1 MNMLLRF
8 FYRLTFVAVLV
19 LPGGVMGATNGCD
32 NEENEYIS
40 PALALCSTHVYNIGE
55 IENPRSEDMRGYMR
69 DVVAL
74 KSTIMTQ
81 QLNKQYEYLESM
93 IRRFKTQ
100 LEKAVLTTKL
110 QTSGVTLEDSSGNPV
125 SSYSSGGSSMF
136 KSKDRNIF
144 MDGVKNCNKELL
156 PTDVMTCLN
165 HNMSTISDIS
175 GNGDNV
181 TMEIRKQLANDFK
194 LLNDTSVK
202 DVKCNTKSDN
212 GADCLMHNTMGRKTE
227 FQSCFDK
234 MRSCLRDKTYKL
246 NMQEKMQNNR
256 YQQ

>member
-1 MNMLLRF
+1 MKRSLCRFFSLFFMLL
-8 FYRLTFVAVLV
+8 LM

-55 IENPRSEDMRGYMR
+55 DENPRSEDMRGYMR

-110 QTSGVTLEDSSGNPV
+110 QTSGAVDSSTSDGG
-125 SSYSSGGSSMF
+125 YSSGGSPVF

-165 HNMSTISDIS
+165 HNMSIISDMS

-202 DVKCNTKSDN
+202 DVVCPTKSDN

>member
-1 MNMLLRF
+1 MKRSLCRFFSLFFMLL
-8 FYRLTFVAVLV
+8 LM

-55 IENPRSEDMRGYMR
+55 DENPRSEDMRGYMR

-110 QTSGVTLEDSSGNPV
+110 QTSGAVDSSTSDGG
-125 SSYSSGGSSMF
+125 YSSGGSPVF
-136 KSKDRNIF
+136 KSNDRNIF

-165 HNMSTISDIS
+165 HNMNIISDMS

>member
-55 IENPRSEDMRGYMR
+55 DENPRSEDMRGYMR

-110 QTSGVTLEDSSGNPV
+110 QTSGAVDSSTSDGG
-125 SSYSSGGSSMF
+125 YSSGGSPVF
-136 KSKDRNIF
+136 KSNDRNIF

-165 HNMSTISDIS
+165 HNMSIISDMS

>member
-1 MNMLLRF
+1 MKRSLCRFFSLFFMLL
-8 FYRLTFVAVLV
+8 LM

-55 IENPRSEDMRGYMR
+55 DENPRSEDMRGYMR

-110 QTSGVTLEDSSGNPV
+110 QTSGATDSVVSG
-125 SSYSSGGSSMF
+125 GGSSAT
-136 KSKDRNIF
+136 KSDDKYRVLAGTNNCMQKSVPGDVVSCLQSNVRIV
-144 MDGVKNCNKELL
+144 MDAVAAGNT
-156 PTDVMTCLN
+156 TDA
-165 HNMSTISDIS
+165 
-175 GNGDNV
+175 
-181 TMEIRKQLANDFK
+181 RKQLEQD
-194 LLNDTSVK
+194 LSVAKTWGIIGGSSGSYVQK
-202 DVKCNTKSDN
+202 DSDN
-212 GADCLMHNTMGRKTE
+212 KDSGTMLENCNLMQGNRRKEIIADCANELNVQLGMY
-227 FQSCFDK
+227 
-234 MRSCLRDKTYKL
+234 TYNQNRL
-246 NMQEKMQNNR
+246 SQMQQNKK
-256 YQQ
+256 

>member
-32 NEENEYIS
+32 NEDNEYIS

-55 IENPRSEDMRGYMR
+55 VENLRSEDQRGYMR

-110 QTSGVTLEDSSGNPV
+110 QTSGAVDSSTLDGG
-125 SSYSSGGSSMF
+125 YSSGGSPVF
-136 KSKDRNIF
+136 KSNDRNIF
-144 MDGVKNCNKELL
+144 MDGVKNCNNELL

-165 HNMSTISDIS
+165 HNMSTISDMS

-181 TMEIRKQLANDFK
+181 TVEIRKQLANDFK
-194 LLNDTSVK
+194 LLNDTSVT

-246 NMQEKMQNNR
+246 NRQEKMQNNS
-256 YQQ
+256 YLQ

>member
-1 MNMLLRF
+1 
-8 FYRLTFVAVLV
+8 
-19 LPGGVMGATNGCD
+19 MGATNGCD
-32 NEENEYIS
+32 NEDNEYIS

-55 IENPRSEDMRGYMR
+55 VENLRSEDQRGYMR

-110 QTSGVTLEDSSGNPV
+110 QTSGAVDSSTSDGG
-125 SSYSSGGSSMF
+125 YSSGGSPVF
-136 KSKDRNIF
+136 KSNDRNIF
-144 MDGVKNCNKELL
+144 MDGVKNCNNELL

-165 HNMSTISDIS
+165 HNMSTISDMS

-194 LLNDTSVK
+194 LLNDTSVT

-246 NMQEKMQNNR
+246 NRQEKMQNNM
-256 YQQ
+256 YLQ

>member
-1 MNMLLRF
+1 MLLRF

-55 IENPRSEDMRGYMR
+55 DENPRSEDMRGYMR

-110 QTSGVTLEDSSGNPV
+110 QTSGAVDSSTSDGG
-125 SSYSSGGSSMF
+125 YSSGGSPVF
-136 KSKDRNIF
+136 KSNDRNIF

-165 HNMSTISDIS
+165 HNMSIISDMS

>member
-1 MNMLLRF
+1 MKRSLCRFFSLFFMLL
-8 FYRLTFVAVLV
+8 LM

-40 PALALCSTHVYNIGE
+40 PALALCSTHAYNIGE
-55 IENPRSEDMRGYMR
+55 DENPRSEDMRGYMR

-110 QTSGVTLEDSSGNPV
+110 QTSGAVDSSTSDGG
-125 SSYSSGGSSMF
+125 YSSGGSPVF
-136 KSKDRNIF
+136 KSNDRNIF
-144 MDGVKNCNKELL
+144 MDGVKNCNNELL

-165 HNMSTISDIS
+165 SNLNTISNMS

-194 LLNDTSVK
+194 LLNDTSVD
-202 DVKCNTKSDN
+202 DVECPTKSDN

>member
-55 IENPRSEDMRGYMR
+55 VENPRSEDQRGYMR

-110 QTSGVTLEDSSGNPV
+110 QTSGAVDSSTSDGG
-125 SSYSSGGSSMF
+125 YSSGGSPVF
-136 KSKDRNIF
+136 KSNDRNIF
-144 MDGVKNCNKELL
+144 MDGVKNCNNELL

-165 HNMSTISDIS
+165 HNMSTISDMS

-202 DVKCNTKSDN
+202 KVTCNTTSDN

-234 MRSCLRDKTYKL
+234 MRSCLRDKTYEL
-246 NMQEKMQNNR
+246 NMQEKMQNNT
-256 YQQ
+256 YQ